1 MKYLDQYSIPL
12 KGMNKGVRE
21 YLFQIE
27 NEFFKHI
34 EDSRI
39 SDGKFT
45 VKLNCD
51 KRDNMFVLD
60 FELKG
65 TYSAPC
71 DKCLAAIDIPCNLD
85 YTIYLKSGMPEIETD
100 SLIDEDDVVMI
111 NDRDSSFN
119 LSELIYQLI
128 VIAMPLSNRYD
139 CENDPDPKCDFAF
152 LKQYDCKNNKTE
164 DFNNPMWDS
173 LKDIFKN

>member
-12 KGMNKGVRE
+12 KGVNKGVRE
-21 YLFQIE
+21 YLFEIE
-27 NEFFKHI
+27 NEFFKHV

-39 SDGKFT
+39 SDGKFE

-51 KRDNMFVLD
+51 RRDNMFILD
-60 FELKG
+60 FEVRG

-71 DKCLAAIDIPCNLD
+71 DKCLAVINIPCSID
-85 YTIYLKSGMPEIETD
+85 YIIYLKTGMTGVESD

-111 NDRDSSFN
+111 DERESSFN
-119 LSELIYQLI
+119 LSGLIYQLI
-128 VIAMPLSNRYD
+128 ILAMPLSNRYD
-139 CENDPDPKCDFAF
+139 CENDPQPKCDFAF
-152 LKQYDCKNNKTE
+152 LAQYERKNNKSE
-164 DFNNPMWDS
+164 EENNPMWDS